1 MFPCLSIPFSKKPA
15 KKNEN
20 KFLKWTN
27 IDSRRV
33 TSCSMN
39 NHRREALSFFFDCNG
54 GYGWPTAERVD

>member
-1 MFPCLSIPFSKKPA
+1 LSIALTEIPA